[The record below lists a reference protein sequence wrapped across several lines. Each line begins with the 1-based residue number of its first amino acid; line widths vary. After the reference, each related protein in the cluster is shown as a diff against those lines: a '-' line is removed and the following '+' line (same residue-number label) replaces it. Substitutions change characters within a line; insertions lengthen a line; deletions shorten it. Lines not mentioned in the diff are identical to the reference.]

1 MENHA
6 RSNKLISQLMQ
17 NLTLYSENNDNFQST
32 NDYIQNVQ
40 KKKKKSPFQ
49 TKYTHAEIFI
59 QIGLSFSTKLCFSK
73 KQQSIFRAF
82 FRKER
87 GGERNNIRFKLHA
100 SLVSNFIHVSLVTE
114 TWKMEKATKS
124 EVKKNYHRWKV
135 CLVLTV
141 RYVSNDDEK
150 QRFCG
155 GKLREPRRSDDEK
168 IMGTCCILGRGNRN
182 EFERAERNR
191 KEGGTMEKGIF
202 FFFFSFLLKML
213 LSTIS
218 HKSTSYPWR
227 N

>member
-1 MENHA
+1 M
-6 RSNKLISQLMQ
+6 SK
-17 NLTLYSENNDNFQST
+17 
-32 NDYIQNVQ
+32 

>member
-1 MENHA
+1 MTIYKM
-6 RSNKLISQLMQ
+6 SK
-17 NLTLYSENNDNFQST
+17 
-32 NDYIQNVQ
+32 

-49 TKYTHAEIFI
+49 TKHTHAEIFI
-59 QIGLSFSTKLCFSK
+59 RIGLSFSTKLCFSK
-73 KQQSIFRAF
+73 KQQSIFRVF

-168 IMGTCCILGRGNRN
+168 IMGTCCILDRGNRN

>member
-1 MENHA
+1 MTI
-6 RSNKLISQLMQ
+6 L
-17 NLTLYSENNDNFQST
+17 
-32 NDYIQNVQ
+32 QNVH

-124 EVKKNYHRWKV
+124 EVKKNYHQWKV

-141 RYVSNDDEK
+141 RYVSNDDE
-150 QRFCG
+150 
-155 GKLREPRRSDDEK
+155 
-168 IMGTCCILGRGNRN
+168 
-182 EFERAERNR
+182 
-191 KEGGTMEKGIF
+191 
-202 FFFFSFLLKML
+202 
-213 LSTIS
+213 
-218 HKSTSYPWR
+218 
-227 N
+227 